1 MDPLPIEVSRR
12 TVALASTTIALSL
25 IVLSTVAFNLFLAE
39 LHARERGLLLD
50 EIQDARTQGARTAGR
65 IEQFLESGSTADLE
79 DLAEADVLDAAD
91 TWVASDPARYVYAAV
106 VDSGGILRWHT
117 DRRQWGKQLGR
128 DWYESMVPDLGVDVV
143 RTQDEMLAAGRLA
156 YDLRVPIASGGK
168 YVGTYHLGL
177 SQGRFAERWMRERQG
192 ILRRHVPWVALIVLA
207 VTAAAWSLYLLTVRL
222 LALQK
227 TATQTY
233 MHAAEELGCLAAGL
247 VHEIRNPLHAL
258 RLNLHAFRRTQQ
270 DAQALGPAEVTR
282 MLEQSSREIDRIDRL
297 LGQLSHFTAPDE
309 PRTEAFNLN
318 AELEG
323 IVDFIS
329 QELRRSHVEVQLDL
343 PKSPASVWMDRARLR
358 QIMLNLLH
366 NARDS
371 MPDGGRI
378 DVRLVRKSNQVE
390 ILVADQGRGI
400 ADADRPH
407 VFEPFF
413 STSND
418 GTGLGLALVK
428 RFVEEAG
435 GQIQCRPNTP
445 HGTQFLIRLSE
456 QQQTE
461 NPGGQRLQQR
471 RRSLS

>member
-1 MDPLPIEVSRR
+1 MDPLPIEVSRK
-12 TVALASTTIALSL
+12 TIVLTSTTIAVSL
-25 IVLSTVAFNLFLAE
+25 VVLSTVAFNLFLAG
-39 LHARERGLLLD
+39 LHARERDLLLD
-50 EIQDARTQGARTAGR
+50 EIQDVRTQGTRTAGR
-65 IEQFLESGSTADLE
+65 IEQFLESLSTADLG
-79 DLAEADVLDAAD
+79 DLAEADLLDAAD

-106 VDSGGILRWHT
+106 VDSGGVLRWHT
-117 DRRQWGKQLGR
+117 DRRQRGKQLGR

-143 RTQDEMLAAGRLA
+143 RTQDQTLAAGHLA
-156 YDLRVPIASGGK
+156 YDLRVPIARGDR
-168 YVGTYHLGL
+168 YVGSFHLGL
-177 SQGRFAERWMRERQG
+177 SQGGFAERWMRERHG
-192 ILRRHVPWVALIVLA
+192 VLRRHVPWAAVIVLA
-207 VTAAAWSLYLLTVRL
+207 VAAAAWSLCFLTLRL

-233 MHAAEELGCLAAGL
+233 MLAAEELGRLAAGL

-258 RLNLHAFRRTQQ
+258 RLNLHAFRRTQR
-270 DAQALGPAEVTR
+270 DTQALGPAEVTR

-297 LGQLSHFTAPDE
+297 LGQLSHFTTPDE
-309 PRTEAFNLN
+309 PRTEGFNLN
-318 AELEG
+318 VELEG

-329 QELRRSHVEVQLDL
+329 QELRRSHIEVQLDL
-343 PKSPASVWMDRARLR
+343 PKSPASVRMDRARLR

-371 MPDGGRI
+371 MPDGGRV
-378 DVRLVRKSNQVE
+378 DVRLVRKATQVE
-390 ILVADQGRGI
+390 ILVSDQGRGI

-413 STSND
+413 TTNDD

-435 GQIQCRPNTP
+435 GQIQCRHNTP

-456 QQQTE
+456 ARRTAS
-461 NPGGQRLQQR
+461 PGSAR
-471 RRSLS
+471 R